1 MKKLIAAAVA
11 TSVSAIAFADVSI
24 TGNANY
30 EYFHKEDSGY
40 NTNYADTEINLSI
53 KGKSGD
59 TTVVANFE
67 VDSHG
72 DASTALDIE
81 DTYITSKIGDVNV
94 KAGNFASGTT
104 ALGGEIDQGSR
115 ATNKVDFNTT
125 LGTAKVGYAQAFGG
139 SATDADGTDS
149 AAVYASMP
157 IGGVNFSVKEESDS
171 YTIMGLSGAFS
182 GVDFRVEQ
190 KDNDSSATGDVL
202 FYNVGTKLG
211 DIEVSYA
218 AIDADKAGAVTEGDS
233 AIFAQEMATDADST
247 GKTGVDGVSQ
257 ITVGT
262 TVDGTALK
270 LRVGELRGA
279 ATYKDAG
286 FSRIEASRTLA
297 SGAKL
302 VVSYD
307 DYEDTGVTTG
317 AMSDTQLLEVDLSIS
332 F

>member
-72 DASTALDIE
+72 DADSALDIE

-104 ALGGEIDQGSR
+104 ALGGEIDQGGR
-115 ATNKVDFNTT
+115 ATNKVDLSTT
-125 LGTAKVGYAQAFGG
+125 LGTAKVGYAQEFGG

-157 IGGVNFSVKEESDS
+157 IGGVNFSVKEQSDT
-171 YTIMGLSGAFS
+171 YTIMGLSGSFS

-190 KDNDSSATGDVL
+190 KDNDSSDTGDVL

-211 DIEVSYA
+211 DIDVSYA
-218 AIDADKAGAVTEGDS
+218 VIDADKAGAVTEGDS

-270 LRVGELRGA
+270 LKVGELRGA

-307 DYEDTGVTTG
+307 DYEDTGVTTRY
-317 AMSDTQLLEVDLSIS
+317 
-332 F
+332 